1 MENSTENSTE
11 SREENMKE
19 NIEENG
25 TNGKKESSTG
35 KAQKIVRILVAV
47 LVVAVVGIGVYAN
60 RQASKVKQT
69 EVKEEN
75 LQVSEEMEEELKD
88 AYVNVA
94 VFGVN
99 ERSAED
105 KTADSDAVYVASLDT
120 DSKEVRLLPV
130 YGNTMM
136 KRDGSEIKMKE
147 AYAGGGAEEAI
158 AVLNETLDLN
168 IKDYV
173 SMDLGALVEIVD
185 TLGGI
190 EIDVKQ
196 DEIPHING
204 YAQSIAKA
212 YGKETAA
219 VEAEGKQKLDG
230 PQAAGYCRI
239 RVTDGGDVKRAD
251 RQKEVIGQVFQKLE
265 EADFSQ
271 VDKILDALLPQLET
285 SFDKSEIIAYA
296 ADAPDYKISSI
307 PAYPRAIKEQERKEK
322 KEGEQFTDYE
332 EIVEGTDCEK
342 DVADIH
348 KELFGDGAK

>member
-1 MENSTENSTE
+1 MENNTS
-11 SREENMKE
+11 
-19 NIEENG
+19 
-25 TNGKKESSTG
+25 

-47 LVVAVVGIGVYAN
+47 LAVAAVGIGVYAN

-75 LQVSEEMEEELKD
+75 LQVSEEMEEELKGE
-88 AYVNVA
+88 YVNVA

-105 KTADSDAVYVASLDT
+105 KTADSDAVYVASLNT
-120 DSKEVRLLPV
+120 GSKEIKLLPV
-130 YGNTMM
+130 YGNAMM
-136 KRDGSEIKMKE
+136 KQDGSDVKMKD
-147 AYAGGGAEEAI
+147 AYADGGAEEAI
-158 AVLNETLDLN
+158 AALNETLELN

-173 SMDLGALVEIVD
+173 SLDLGALVEIID

-190 EIDVKQ
+190 EIDVEQ

-212 YGKETAA
+212 YGKETVN

-230 PQAAGYCRI
+230 SQAAGYCRI

-251 RQKEVIGQVFQKLE
+251 RQREVMEQIFQKLE

-271 VDKILDALLPQLET
+271 VDKILDTLLPKLET
-285 SFDKSEIIAYA
+285 SFDKSEIVAYA
-296 ADAPDYKISSI
+296 ADAAERCSGYTQ
-307 PAYPRAIKEQERKEK
+307 RAVW
-322 KEGEQFTDYE
+322 GGG
-332 EIVEGTDCEK
+332 IV
-342 DVADIH
+342 
-348 KELFGDGAK
+348 

>member
-1 MENSTENSTE
+1 MGNNTS
-11 SREENMKE
+11 
-19 NIEENG
+19 
-25 TNGKKESSTG
+25 

-47 LVVAVVGIGVYAN
+47 LVVAAVGIGVYAN

-69 EVKEEN
+69 EVKEES
-75 LQVSEEMEEELKD
+75 LQVSEETEEELKD

-94 VFGVN
+94 IFGVN

-120 DSKEVRLLPV
+120 GSKEVRLLPV

-147 AYAGGGAEEAI
+147 AYADGGAEEAI
-158 AVLNETLDLN
+158 AVLNETLELN

-173 SMDLGALVEIVD
+173 SMDLGALVEIID
-185 TLGGI
+185 SLGGI

-212 YGKETAA
+212 YGKETVN

-230 PQAAGYCRI
+230 SQAAGYCRI

-251 RQKEVIGQVFQKLE
+251 RQKEVMEQVLQKLE

-271 VDKILDALLPQLET
+271 TDKILDILLPQLET
-285 SFDKSEIIAYA
+285 SFEKSEIIAYA
-296 ADAPDYKISSI
+296 ADAADYKVSSI

-348 KELFGDGAK
+348 KELFGTG

>member
-1 MENSTENSTE
+1 MENNTS
-11 SREENMKE
+11 
-19 NIEENG
+19 
-25 TNGKKESSTG
+25 

-47 LVVAVVGIGVYAN
+47 LAVAAVGIGVYAN

-75 LQVSEEMEEELKD
+75 LQVSEEMEEELKGE
-88 AYVNVA
+88 YVNVA

-105 KTADSDAVYVASLDT
+105 KTADSDAVYVASLNT
-120 DSKEVRLLPV
+120 GSKEIKLLPV
-130 YGNTMM
+130 YGNAMM
-136 KRDGSEIKMKE
+136 KQDGSDVKMKD
-147 AYAGGGAEEAI
+147 AYADGGAEEAI
-158 AVLNETLDLN
+158 AALNETLELN

-173 SMDLGALVEIVD
+173 SLDLGALVEIID

-190 EIDVKQ
+190 EIDVEQ

-212 YGKETAA
+212 YGKETVN

-230 PQAAGYCRI
+230 SQAAGYCRI

-251 RQKEVIGQVFQKLE
+251 RQREVMEQIFQKLE

-271 VDKILDALLPQLET
+271 VDKILDTLLPKLET
-285 SFDKSEIIAYA
+285 SFDKSEIVAYA
-296 ADAPDYKISSI
+296 ADA
-307 PAYPRAIKEQERKEK
+307 A
-322 KEGEQFTDYE
+322 
-332 EIVEGTDCEK
+332 EK

-348 KELFGDGAK
+348 KELFGAGE